1 MAVAFDP
8 LIIEPVD
15 RRALDAEIAVAL
27 GSASTR
33 IFLDTNILMWT
44 YSLHQGART
53 DLCDWLTEGPQAGR
67 IHIPRR
73 VIHEFSAHRD
83 RSDKLYPFGQEFR
96 PLVNLLERFK
106 QMAPLVADDTWAA
119 ANGFTDR
126 ATYLQQVS
134 LARDTLGKLV
144 TPITKGEKL
153 EKLHQQ
159 LLPVFNTL
167 ALDTDIFADLASL
180 RDAYEAR
187 AEIRMPP
194 GYKDAKKGKASE
206 AGNQAAG
213 APALA
218 GANRFGD
225 LAIWEEILGFVGGA
239 DPVAETVIIITH
251 DTKPDWSY
259 TPRKIID
266 SDGHT
271 KPNPDGAAELTV
283 AQPLLVHELRTRTP
297 ATALYIVTIPQL
309 AVIANANYET
319 VGFKF
324 TQLAR
329 AVQIEAE
336 EEEEEQLLPP
346 DQEADVT
353 GGGDEP
359 GMEADD
365 ANQAVEEPAAADE
378 APVAAEAPVGG
389 ADIGFFLAN
398 PPAAALADGTYV
410 IDPKGPA
417 EFEATIKGLRSRNWY
432 LQNPAVRDGMALLA
446 GGKATLLQAFIFGRN
461 LYQAAVGTA
470 ADAMRTLEDLT
481 PALGETPADLANA
494 VYAGALFE
502 LYFDSE
508 GSLRY
513 VPKDDQIGPLL
524 RHQSTEFLAPAIAFI
539 RARLEAAGARLMTMP
554 STQPVLRHLTLT
566 FDGDNAITAIM
577 LGDFALTA
585 SYDEADI
592 GASPL
597 PEKIRLAKLRTLV
610 SGYFSVPEY
619 QLDLQPAFDD
629 VRQIADL
636 QFIDWNPIDG
646 PDMPTA

>member
-15 RRALDAEIAVAL
+15 RRALDAEIAAAL
-27 GSASTR
+27 GAGSTR

-53 DLCDWLTEGPQAGR
+53 DLCDWLTGGPQAGR

-159 LLPVFNTL
+159 LLPVFNML
-167 ALDTDIFADLASL
+167 ALDTDIFAGLASL

-225 LAIWEEILGFVGGA
+225 LAIWEEILGFVGDA
-239 DPVAETVIIITH
+239 DPVVETVIIITH

-259 TPRKIID
+259 TPQKIID

-271 KPNPDGAAELTV
+271 KPNPDGAAQLTV
-283 AQPLLVHELRTRTP
+283 AQPLLVHELKTRTP

-309 AVIANANYET
+309 AVIANANYEE

-329 AVQIEAE
+329 AVQVEAE
-336 EEEEEQLLPP
+336 EEDQLPP
-346 DQEADVT
+346 DEEADVA
-353 GGGDEP
+353 GESGEP
-359 GMEADD
+359 EIEADD
-365 ANQAVEEPAAADE
+365 ANQAAEDPVVADEEP
-378 APVAAEAPVGG
+378 VAVATPVGG
-389 ADIGFFLAN
+389 ADIGLFLAD
-398 PPAAALADGTYV
+398 PPAVALADGTYT
-410 IDPKGPA
+410 IDPTGPA
-417 EFEATIKGLRSRNWY
+417 EFEATIKGLRSHNWY
-432 LQNPAVRDGMALLA
+432 LQNPAVRDGMILLA

-502 LYFDSE
+502 LYFDGE

-539 RARLEAAGARLMTMP
+539 RARLEGANARLMAVP

-566 FDGDNAITAIM
+566 FNGDDAIAGIM

-585 SYDEADI
+585 PYDDADI

-597 PEKIRLAKLRTLV
+597 PEKVRLAKLRTLI

-636 QFIDWNPIDG
+636 RFIDWNPIDG
-646 PDMPTA
+646 PDMPDA

>member
-1 MAVAFDP
+1 MAIAFDP

-15 RRALDAEIAVAL
+15 RRALDAEIAAAL
-27 GSASTR
+27 AAASTR

-106 QMAPLVADDTWAA
+106 QMAPLVVDDAWAA

-134 LARDTLGKLV
+134 LARETVGDLV
-144 TPITKGEKL
+144 APITKGEKL

-159 LLPVFNTL
+159 LLPVFNAL
-167 ALDTDIFADLASL
+167 ALGTDIFAGLASL

-309 AVIANANYET
+309 AVIANANYKE

-336 EEEEEQLLPP
+336 EEDQLPP
-346 DQEADVT
+346 EEEADVAGENGET
-353 GGGDEP
+353 EV
-359 GMEADD
+359 EADD
-365 ANQAVEEPAAADE
+365 ANEAGGEPVGAGEEPAAA
-378 APVAAEAPVGG
+378 PVGA
-389 ADIGFFLAN
+389 ADIGMFLAN
-398 PPAAALADGTYV
+398 PPAQALADGSYV
-410 IDPKGPA
+410 IDLSGPA
-417 EFEATIKGLRSRNWY
+417 EFEATIKGLRSHNWY
-432 LQNPAVRDGMALLA
+432 LQNPAVRDGMILLA

-481 PALGETPADLANA
+481 PALGETPAGLANA

-524 RHQSTEFLAPAIAFI
+524 RHQSTEFLAPAIEFI
-539 RARLEAAGARLMTMP
+539 RARLEGAGARLMTMP
-554 STQPVLRHLTLT
+554 STQPLLRHLTLT

-597 PEKIRLAKLRTLV
+597 PEQIRLAKLRTLV
-610 SGYFSVPEY
+610 SRYFSVPEY

-646 PDMPTA
+646 PDMPDA

>member
-15 RRALDAEIAVAL
+15 RRDLDTEIATAL

-53 DLCDWLTEGPQAGR
+53 DLCDWLTSGPQAGR

-106 QMAPLVADDTWAA
+106 QMAPLVADDAWAA
-119 ANGFTDR
+119 TNGFTDR

-144 TPITKGEKL
+144 TPITRGEKL

-159 LLPVFNTL
+159 LLPVFNAL
-167 ALDTDIFADLASL
+167 ALDTDIFTGLASL
-180 RDAYEAR
+180 QDAYEAR

-194 GYKDAKKGKASE
+194 GYKDAKKGKAGE
-206 AGNQAAG
+206 ASNQTAG

-225 LAIWEEILGFVGGA
+225 LAIWEEILGFVAAA
-239 DPVAETVIIITH
+239 DPVVETVIIITH

-259 TPRKIID
+259 TPRKIVD
-266 SDGHT
+266 SDGYT
-271 KPNPDGAAELTV
+271 KPNPEGVAQLTV
-283 AQPLLVHELRTRTP
+283 AQPLLVHELKKRTP

-309 AVIANANYET
+309 AVIANANFED

-324 TQLAR
+324 TELAR
-329 AVQIEAE
+329 AVQIEADE
-336 EEEEEQLLPP
+336 EDQVPPEE
-346 DQEADVT
+346 EADVAGESGEAET
-353 GGGDEP
+353 G
-359 GMEADD
+359 ADD
-365 ANQAVEEPAAADE
+365 ANQAAEEAAAADVE
-378 APVAAEAPVGG
+378 PVAAAAPAGEP
-389 ADIGFFLAN
+389 DIGLFLAN
-398 PPAAALADGTYV
+398 PPAVALADGTY
-410 IDPKGPA
+410 ILDPTGPA
-417 EFEATIKGLRSRNWY
+417 EFEATIKSLRSHNWY
-432 LQNPAVRDGMALLA
+432 LQNPAVRDGMILLA
-446 GGKATLLQAFIFGRN
+446 EGKATLLQAFIFGRN

-481 PALGETPADLANA
+481 PALGQTPAHLANA

-502 LYFDSE
+502 LYFDGE
-508 GSLRY
+508 GTLRY
-513 VPKDDQIGPLL
+513 IPKDGQIGPLL
-524 RHQSTEFLAPAIAFI
+524 RHQTTEFLAPAIEFI
-539 RARLEAAGARLMTMP
+539 RARLEGAQARLMTMP
-554 STQPVLRHLTLT
+554 STQPVIRHLTLV
-566 FDGDNAITAIM
+566 FNEDNAITAIM

-585 SYDEADI
+585 PHDEADI

-597 PEKIRLAKLRTLV
+597 PEKTRLAKLRTLV

-619 QLDLQPAFDD
+619 QLDLQPVFDD

-636 QFIDWNPIDG
+636 QFVHWNPIDG
-646 PDMPTA
+646 PDLPAA

>member
-15 RRALDAEIAVAL
+15 RRDLDTEIAAAL

-44 YSLHQGART
+44 YSLHLGART
-53 DLCDWLTEGPQAGR
+53 DLCDWLTSGPQASR

-106 QMAPLVADDTWAA
+106 QMAPLVADDAWAA
-119 ANGFTDR
+119 TNGFTDR

-159 LLPVFNTL
+159 LLPVFNAL
-167 ALDTDIFADLASL
+167 ALHTDIFAGLASL

-194 GYKDAKKGKASE
+194 GYKDAKKGRASE

-225 LAIWEEILGFVGGA
+225 LAIWEEILGFVGAA
-239 DPVAETVIIITH
+239 DPVVETVIIITH

-259 TPRKIID
+259 TPQKIVD

-271 KPNPDGAAELTV
+271 KPNPEGAAQLTV
-283 AQPLLVHELRTRTP
+283 AQPLLVHELKTRTP

-309 AVIANANYET
+309 AVIANAHYEE

-324 TQLAR
+324 TELAR

-336 EEEEEQLLPP
+336 EEEQQLPP
-346 DQEADVT
+346 EEETDAAGESGETET
-353 GGGDEP
+353 G
-359 GMEADD
+359 ADD
-365 ANQAVEEPAAADE
+365 AHQAAAEAAPAVEEPAAA
-378 APVAAEAPVGG
+378 AVPVGEP
-389 ADIGFFLAN
+389 DIGLFLAN
-398 PPAAALADGTYV
+398 PPAVALADGTYV
-410 IDPKGPA
+410 IDPMGPA
-417 EFEATIKGLRSRNWY
+417 EFEATIKGLRSHNWY
-432 LQNPAVRDGMALLA
+432 LQNPAVRDGMTLLA
-446 GGKATLLQAFIFGRN
+446 EGKATLLQAFIFGRN

-481 PALGETPADLANA
+481 PALGQTPAHLANA

-502 LYFDSE
+502 LYFDRE
-508 GSLRY
+508 GTLRY
-513 VPKDDQIGPLL
+513 IPKDDQIGPLL

-539 RARLEAAGARLMTMP
+539 RARLEGAQARLMMMP
-554 STQPVLRHLTLT
+554 STQPVLRQLTLT
-566 FDGDNAITAIM
+566 FNADNAITAIL

-585 SYDEADI
+585 PHDEADI

-597 PEKIRLAKLRTLV
+597 PEKTRLAKLRTLV

-629 VRQIADL
+629 VRQIANL
-636 QFIDWNPIDG
+636 QFIHWNPIDG
-646 PDMPTA
+646 PDLQPA